1 MRIIKA
7 KCNFSFE
14 YLGGIVSIIMIAFV
28 FFSLK
33 LFFGGLKMFVLM
45 WVAGFW
51 GRNAFYFDDIS
62 VQFKYKNSY
71 FKTVRLWL
79 WWRCFVLLLFGC
91 SEWRVL
97 KSTHMSVY
105 IVGMISMMSWWF
117 FRFFR
122 FWGFYVVVFLFFYI
136 SYKKTKYFL
145 FLLYLVNVV

>member
-51 GRNAFYFDDIS
+51 GRYAFLFRWYFSS
-62 VQFKYKNSY
+62 VQIQKFLFQDCEAMIMVAVFCSVVIRMFWMKGVKKYTYVCIYS
-71 FKTVRLWL
+71 R
-79 WWRCFVLLLFGC
+79 
-91 SEWRVL
+91 
-97 KSTHMSVY
+97 
-105 IVGMISMMSWWF
+105 GMISMMSWWF

-122 FWGFYVVVFLFFYI
+122 FWGFYVVVFLFLHFI
-136 SYKKTKYFL
+136 Q
-145 FLLYLVNVV
+145 